1 MVAVYVRL
9 VHWGYDVNSIPALWR
24 YDVKKKLGI
33 RDADVIEHEKKL
45 AEKEAEKKKEQEV
58 EDSQSVNAKIKP

>member
-1 MVAVYVRL
+1 MVAVFVRL
-9 VHWGYDVNSIPALWR
+9 VRGGYDVNSIPALWR

-45 AEKEAEKKKEQEV
+45 AEKEAKKKPKKKSCQA
-58 EDSQSVNAKIKP
+58 N